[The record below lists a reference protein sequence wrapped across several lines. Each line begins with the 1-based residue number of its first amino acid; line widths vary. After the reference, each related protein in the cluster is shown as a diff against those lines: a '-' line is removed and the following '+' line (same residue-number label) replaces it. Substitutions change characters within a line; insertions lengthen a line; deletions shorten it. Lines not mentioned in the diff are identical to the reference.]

1 MHTQSLGKKTVRR
14 GGQSVRQER
23 SHRNSLIKNRTCQR
37 LLRHLWQAHM
47 LHRTP
52 PMTRIPLKMSKKRV
66 SDDKPKPIFHR
77 VPPFYW
83 QISPDFDK

>member
-1 MHTQSLGKKTVRR
+1 
-14 GGQSVRQER
+14 
-23 SHRNSLIKNRTCQR
+23 
-37 LLRHLWQAHM
+37 M

-52 PMTRIPLKMSKKRV
+52 PMTRILLKMSKKRV